1 MVKRFLRW
9 PFLLAVIF
17 FMGLAGYWG
26 YSYYLREI
34 KVEPQE
40 LIVKAL
46 DATNQAKSYRF
57 HVEASLISG
66 GNRIDLS
73 KLDGERA
80 EDGSLY
86 LKGQMTGQP
95 VEIYQIEDTTYF
107 RDPASKRWM
116 ITPGNNPLEQEK
128 YMVEIN
134 PMSILKVTR
143 VDDLQ
148 YLGRQKSIP
157 GKPYLLTCRPQV
169 NNQFLNS
176 YWQDLYYQFWVER
189 GSNYIRKVSLEAAHR
204 QRPQDK
210 LTMTVDFYDFNKR
223 INIKP
228 PQ

>member
-1 MVKRFLRW
+1 MAGKFLRW
-9 PFLLAVIF
+9 QVILPVVLVLT
-17 FMGLAGYWG
+17 LAGGWSYV
-26 YSYYLREI
+26 YYLREI

-40 LIVKAL
+40 LIVQAL
-46 DATNQAKSYRF
+46 DITHQATSYRF
-57 HVEASLISG
+57 HVEASLITG
-66 GNRIDLS
+66 GNKIGLS
-73 KLDGERA
+73 SLDGERA
-80 EDGSLY
+80 GDGSLY

-95 VEIYQIEDTTYF
+95 VEIYQVKDTTYF
-107 RDPASKRWM
+107 RDPTSKRWM
-116 ITPGNNPLEQEK
+116 VTPGNNPLEQEK
-128 YMVEIN
+128 YMAEIN
-134 PMSILKVTR
+134 PLSILKITR

-148 YLGRQKSIP
+148 FLGRQKKVP
-157 GKPYLLTCRPQV
+157 GRPYLLTCRPQV

-210 LTMTVDFYDFNKR
+210 LIMTVDFYDFNKR